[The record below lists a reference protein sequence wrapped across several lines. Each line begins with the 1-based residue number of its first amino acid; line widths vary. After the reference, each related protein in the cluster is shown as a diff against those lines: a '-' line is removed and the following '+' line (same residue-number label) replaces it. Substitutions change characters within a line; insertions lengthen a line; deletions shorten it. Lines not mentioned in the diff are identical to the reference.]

1 MQNVFFDFYLSS
13 LSSKIGFNSSSTM
26 SLAGDLELEDKL
38 VELESLIKEQ
48 TTVIEKQR
56 SRIKE
61 LEGNERSIGK
71 FSVDENNK
79 TSNHEE
85 VTEGQSS
92 NGAI

>member
-1 MQNVFFDFYLSS
+1 
-13 LSSKIGFNSSSTM
+13 M

-61 LEGNERSIGK
+61 LESNERSIGK
-71 FSVDENNK
+71 LSGDENNK
-79 TSNHEE
+79 TSNNEE
-85 VTEGQSS
+85 VMDGQSS